1 MPRSAFRPT
10 PRLPRRP
17 HVAAAVALA
26 AALAAGVGAATT
38 AAAPRPAAA
47 AVVATSVSLFPVADA
62 YIDQASPATNHN
74 TATAWP
80 VERDANGRERYP
92 LLRFD
97 TSAIPAD
104 ATITAADLKV
114 YLNSGTGDSPI
125 HIIVERITLD
135 WDQATV
141 TWNNRPPTSGTWGSW
156 DTDKDPGERTFDIR
170 VLVGNWVRDSMPNH
184 GLTLRGPTSGTYERL
199 FRSTGTTRPHIDV
212 VYTAPTATPSA
223 TPTASATAT
232 PTATPTWTPT
242 PTPTPSNT
250 PTATWTPSATP
261 TATPSA
267 TPTPTPS
274 STPTPTP
281 SITPTLTPSTTP
293 TASSTAP
300 ATPGPGFTPSIT
312 PSASPTLEASTPT
325 AVGATVT
332 PTATLTL
339 APTAT
344 ATAGGPSPTS
354 PISGTFTPA
363 PTAATPSATSVPS
376 LTGTPTPTA
385 AGTGVL
391 GAHVYLP
398 VSLRSA
404 ALADPN
410 GSP

>member
-242 PTPTPSNT
+242 PTPSNT